1 MEAEKA
7 QVICTATIVTE
18 DGESRTARA
27 EFMKGS
33 PEDPLSMVELRD
45 KFRANAAAQIP
56 DDQTE
61 RALDILD
68 RLHECKDVSALTS
81 LLSG

>member
-1 MEAEKA
+1 
-7 QVICTATIVTE
+7 
-18 DGESRTARA
+18 
-27 EFMKGS
+27 MKGS
-33 PEDPLSMVELRD
+33 PEDPLSMVELQD
-45 KFRANAAAQIP
+45 KFRANAVAQLP